1 MELTLKRTLVI
12 DDSRAIR
19 ELLSAELKNLGVQE
33 VVCFENGATALDYLH
48 ENPGKVDGILTDLHM
63 PRMDGLELLHKL
75 GEMNYQGGV
84 IIVSAMEERIVQL
97 AVQIALSLHVH
108 LLGSLE
114 KPINLER
121 LAQLLFRLKQVR
133 GVPVRPLELIK
144 KRELIERLEQGHVL
158 PYYQPKVDIQTKQ
171 ITGVEVLCRLD
182 NPERHEIISP
192 DRFIPVAHR
201 FGLIDL
207 LTDTLMAQCLAEIR
221 SLRDWDALPHD
232 PALVSINLLPSQ
244 LYNDSL
250 PARCTS
256 ICDHIGFDRSRVVF
270 EITERQV
277 LSEPAQLSTLDRL
290 RIHGFGVS
298 LDDFGT
304 GYTNIRQLRELPFTE
319 IKVDQCLIQHI
330 VSDRVSQVVL
340 ESLIRIAAELKMT
353 LVTEG
358 IEDIQ
363 DYLYLEQ
370 AHHVIAQGYLISRPK
385 PIHELERWMHAW
397 YKEHGAA
404 NIRQIR

>member
-33 VVCFENGATALDYLH
+33 VVCFENGATALEYLH

-121 LAQLLFRLKQVR
+121 LTQLLFRLKQVR
-133 GVPVRPLELIK
+133 GVPARPLELIK
-144 KRELIERLEQGHVL
+144 KRELIELLEQGHVL
-158 PYYQPKVDIQTKQ
+158 PYYQPKIDIRTKR

-182 NPERHEIISP
+182 NPARHEIVTP

-207 LTDTLMAQCLAEIR
+207 LTEKLMLKCLQEMSSIT
-221 SLRDWDALPHD
+221 DWGTTDQP
-232 PALVSINLLPSQ
+232 PGLVSINLLPSQ
-244 LYNDSL
+244 LFNSAL
-250 PARCTS
+250 PSRCTEL
-256 ICDHIGFDRSRVVF
+256 CEQIGFDRHRVAF

-330 VSDRVSQVVL
+330 VNDRVSQVVL
-340 ESLIRIAAELKMT
+340 ESLIRIAAELRMS

-363 DYLYLEQ
+363 DYLYLEH

-385 PIHELERWMHAW
+385 PLHELKRWMHAW